1 MTVTLPCKR
10 NGLGKLENIFK
21 LAAARRAAAISS
33 WCQFLMTYFVLY
45 FVLVG
50 KIRGDPS
57 GTKYTKPLTTF
68 PSLRCNSDIRWVTVL
83 RLFVLFF
90 DLAPRSPPGKRRA
103 TVHSISSNV
112 ATVAACTIPYVQPT
126 HGTCDRC
133 GCHARGESAQVE
145 VKVVRLPQNHSY

>member
-1 MTVTLPCKR
+1 MMS
-10 NGLGKLENIFK
+10 I
-21 LAAARRAAAISS
+21 
-33 WCQFLMTYFVLY
+33 FLMTYFVY

-50 KIRGDPS
+50 KIRGDAS
-57 GTKYTKPLTTF
+57 GTKYTKPLTTSMSHSF
-68 PSLRCNSDIRWVTVL
+68 KT
-83 RLFVLFF
+83 VLFF